1 MVLWLS
7 QCQSLEK
14 YLIYDETPENRLQ
27 HITFDKWRY
36 VSKYTDALH
45 WYFIFFL
52 NCCRSRSCRIAWNW
66 LDRDYILSNS
76 RFTQWDFKIKIDTL
90 VLFLH
95 NTVREY
101 LFSDPIY
108 RYINVINA
116 RNLVVYCEICQSKF
130 CIEGESCSLFF
141 NR

>member
-1 MVLWLS
+1 MTI
-7 QCQSLEK
+7 CIK
-14 YLIYDETPENRLQ
+14 IYWC
-27 HITFDKWRY
+27 I
-36 VSKYTDALH
+36 ALVF
-45 WYFIFFL
+45 YFFL
-52 NCCRSRSCRIAWNW
+52 NCCRSCRIAWNW

-90 VLFLH
+90 VFFLH

-130 CIEGESCSLFF
+130 CIEGESCPCFSIDKDYIKRYLNSLNSFYAF
-141 NR
+141 DILLTKNRHDWYR